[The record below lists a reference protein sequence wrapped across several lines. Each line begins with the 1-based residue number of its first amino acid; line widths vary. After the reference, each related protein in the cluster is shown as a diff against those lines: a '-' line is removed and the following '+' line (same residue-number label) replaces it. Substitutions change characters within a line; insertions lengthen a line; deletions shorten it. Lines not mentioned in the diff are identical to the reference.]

1 MSKRVVLVAVT
12 TLGAL
17 LIALPAPAETERKD
31 AGPGTAPGATAP
43 GTGVGS
49 GAPGIPPP
57 KEGGSDM
64 QPGTLKPR
72 SGTDTGSGP
81 TGSGT
86 GGGGAGNPPMPMPE
100 AGAGAGGGP
109 GR

>member
-1 MSKRVVLVAVT
+1 MSRI
-12 TLGAL
+12 L
-17 LIALPAPAETERKD
+17 LIVTATLATLLVALPARAEMDRKD

-43 GTGVGS
+43 GTGTGS
-49 GAPGIPPP
+49 GAPGIPP
-57 KEGGSDM
+57 KESGSDM

-72 SGTDTGSGP
+72 SGTDTGTGP

-100 AGAGAGGGP
+100 AGAGSGGGP